1 MAKISKEERRA
12 KLRERQEEDIKN
24 RDGGFGCNWIDLALC
39 SDVTFFTPKPKK
51 NYEIDIIPYLVGD
64 KKKHPQGVE
73 PGYEDWVLEVY
84 VHRRVGP
91 AKKDF
96 ICLEKTFG
104 KACPICEEKE
114 IQRKNGVEYEDYKHL
129 VPSRRCAYWVNDLKD
144 KDNGVQLF
152 VVSFHLFTK
161 ELLEKIAYKEQRSG
175 EKLYIA
181 DLEEGYTITFR
192 TSEEKSNQG
201 SYTKFKDFDIVE
213 REDAY
218 DDSALEETF
227 PLNDMLIIPTYA
239 EVNKAFLA
247 QGDDNEE
254 EEKPIKSKPLKKRPL
269 QRNIPAD
276 IDLIDP
282 DSEVDDDDDEEEEEP
297 EEKPKKKVL
306 GKKKTKK
313 EIEIEEMETEEEEE
327 EEIEDDETEEE
338 DEPQKDKQK
347 GKKTIKS
354 SNKSTKKQT
363 DNKCPCGYKFGVDID
378 KHEECTTCKEW
389 DECADEFEKN

>member
-24 RDGGFGCNWIDLALC
+24 RSGGGGCSWLDLALC
-39 SDVTFFTPKPKK
+39 PDIKLFEPKPKK
-51 NYEIDIIPYLVGD
+51 SYEIDIIPYLVGD
-64 KKKHPQGVE
+64 KKKHPQGVD

-129 VPSRRCAYWVNDLKD
+129 VPSRRCAYWINDLKD
-144 KDNGVQLF
+144 KDSGVQLF
-152 VVSFHLFTK
+152 PVSFHLFTK

-181 DLEEGYTITFR
+181 DLEEGCTITFR

-201 SYTKFKDFDIVE
+201 SYTKFKDFDIVD

-218 DDSALEETF
+218 DDSALDETF

-254 EEKPIKSKPLKKRPL
+254 EEKPIKSKPLKKKKVKEEEPEEEEE
-269 QRNIPAD
+269 
-276 IDLIDP
+276 
-282 DSEVDDDDDEEEEEP
+282 EVDDEEEEEEL
-297 EEKPKKKVL
+297 EEKPKKKL
-306 GKKKTKK
+306 EKKKVKK
-313 EIEIEEMETEEEEE
+313 EIEVEEEMETEEEEE
-327 EEIEDDETEEE
+327 EDDEAEEE
-338 DEPQKDKQK
+338 DEPQEDKPK
-347 GKKTIKS
+347 GKKAIKS
-354 SNKSTKKQT
+354 DSKSTKKQAS
-363 DNKCPCGYKFGVDID
+363 DKCPHGHKYGVEID
-378 KHEECTTCKEW
+378 KHKECAKCKEW
-389 DECADEFEKN
+389 DACADEFENK